1 MIQSLPKRD
10 ESTIYICIFMQS
22 PVFICGSFA
31 LYIDREITK
40 IQACLLPVPFVQL
53 VSLLGKVT

>member
-31 LYIDREITK
+31 LYIGRAITNTGMPSPCAFCTAGESGK
-40 IQACLLPVPFVQL
+40 
-53 VSLLGKVT
+53 SHLG

>member
-22 PVFICGSFA
+22 PVFICDSLAVYVGRA
-31 LYIDREITK
+31 MTK
-40 IQACLLPVPFVQL
+40 IQACLPPVPFVEL
-53 VSLLGKVT
+53 VSLLGNVP